1 MSRNWH
7 ITSAYSLYVVDR
19 CHLRSALR
27 LDRDP
32 RGRHLL
38 GHARNLQAALGTH
51 PIRRPAHHWRERADR
66 TSHHLPVQLGLPA
79 DVVTR
84 PSPTRAQGA
93 VNPDG
98 VEAEANETQK
108 GSRKVKE
115 FLFDYAKLLLIIFLM
130 GLASAAQLTSGK
142 QES

>member
-1 MSRNWH
+1 
-7 ITSAYSLYVVDR
+7 VDR

-32 RGRHLL
+32 RGRNLL

-51 PIRRPAHHWRERADR
+51 PIRRPAHHGRERLDS

-79 DVVTR
+79 DVVTN
-84 PSPTRAQGA
+84 PSATCAQDQGNPT
-93 VNPDG
+93 G

-108 GSRKVKE
+108 RGRKVKE
-115 FLFDYAKLLLIIFLM
+115 FLLDYAKLLLIIFLM
-130 GLASAAQLTSGK
+130 GLASAAQLP
-142 QES
+142 